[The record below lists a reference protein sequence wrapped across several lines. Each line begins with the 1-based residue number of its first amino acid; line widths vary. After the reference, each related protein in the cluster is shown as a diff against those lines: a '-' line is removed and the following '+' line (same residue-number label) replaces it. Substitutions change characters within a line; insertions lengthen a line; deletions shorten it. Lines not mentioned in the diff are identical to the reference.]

1 MFKKLRGSE
10 QESRVGSSC
19 GTLLYGKRGW
29 QAKHITSW
37 GLGRC
42 CSLCRKAFA
51 TFLPKK
57 KDCSFLRPIPEAVCP
72 LPLGRKTSSLF
83 RVSSLNEF
91 QPHQSSR
98 KDGIV
103 KPMVLPVVVY
113 ECESWTI
120 KKAER

>member
-1 MFKKLRGSE
+1 MAVL
-10 QESRVGSSC
+10 VGPSC
-19 GTLLYGKRGW
+19 MASMAGRPSTSHLGALADAVPSVGKP
-29 QAKHITSW
+29 
-37 GLGRC
+37 
-42 CSLCRKAFA
+42 
-51 TFLPKK
+51 LPPFFQKK

>member
-1 MFKKLRGSE
+1 MASVAGRPSTSHLGALADAVPSVGKPLPPSSKK
-10 QESRVGSSC
+10 
-19 GTLLYGKRGW
+19 
-29 QAKHITSW
+29 
-37 GLGRC
+37 
-42 CSLCRKAFA
+42 
-51 TFLPKK
+51 KK

-91 QPHQSSR
+91 QPRESSR

-103 KPMVLPVVVY
+103 KPMVFPVVVY